1 MYVHENAVLMKTL
14 ATIAEIY
21 KQRKYVLD
29 PHTAVGVNAAI
40 RLIRDGKATDIYT
53 ISLSTAHPCKFS
65 KAVNDALEKFEGYS
79 WDDIIPEDVRDLLVG
94 KEQRVMYIPK
104 ADAEAVKQAIVEAV
118 R

>member
-1 MYVHENAVLMKTL
+1 
-14 ATIAEIY
+14 
-21 KQRKYVLD
+21 LD
-29 PHTAVGVNAAI
+29 PHSAVGVHAAT
-40 RLIRDGKATDIYT
+40 RLIEGNDSTNTYT

-104 ADAEAVKQAIVEAV
+104 ADAEAVKKAIVEAV
-118 R
+118 Q